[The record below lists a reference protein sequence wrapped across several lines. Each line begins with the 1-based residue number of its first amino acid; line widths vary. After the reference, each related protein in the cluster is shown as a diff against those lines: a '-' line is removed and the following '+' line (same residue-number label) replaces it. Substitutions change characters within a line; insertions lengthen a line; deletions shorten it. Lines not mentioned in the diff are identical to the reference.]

1 MTFNHLIVAVKRAFP
16 MTVFA
21 VCYVSLLAIFILS

>member
-1 MTFNHLIVAVKRAFP
+1 MTLNYLIVAVTRAIP

-21 VCYVSLLAIFILS
+21 VCYVSLLAFVILS